1 MPHETDGVSRSGVSR
16 SGEPGRAK
24 RLKAEQQRALGNA
37 GEDAVAEWY
46 RSEGYEVLA
55 RNWRVRQGE
64 LDLVVGKGRLVVF
77 CEVKSRTN
85 DRFGAPAEAVTHA
98 KRQRVRLLAA
108 QWLDAQS
115 RPVGG
120 LRFDVA
126 CVTGSAGADPAIEII
141 EGAF

>member
-1 MPHETDGVSRSGVSR
+1 MAQKTER
-16 SGEPGRAK
+16 
-24 RLKAEQQRALGNA
+24 QRALGVS
-37 GEDAVAEWY
+37 GEEAVAQWY
-46 RSEGYEVLA
+46 QSAGYEVLD

-77 CEVKSRTN
+77 CEVKSRSS
-85 DRFGAPAEAVTHA
+85 DRFGAPAEAVTRT

-108 QWLDAQS
+108 QWLDAQP
-115 RPVGG
+115 RPAGE

-126 CVTGSAGADPAIEII
+126 CVTGPPGTDPVIEII